1 MSIVITS
8 YVSRNKKKT
17 WYSLE
22 WGKAAGQRI
31 ATGIFTYNNPKDS
44 IEKIHNKESLAI
56 LKTKQAQMTLEN
68 QAIGSG
74 YIPKHKLK
82 TNFLDYYEEY
92 VKTNSRT
99 GSRHLLCSL
108 AHFKEFMNKDY
119 VSPVEITETVC
130 ERFRSYLLQKL
141 NGETPADY
149 FYKFKKVLKA
159 AKADGYFINSPAEMI
174 KSKVKANKKKKEVL
188 EVDEYI
194 RLIKTPCLN
203 HEVRKAFVFC
213 LYQGLR
219 WCDVKSLKW
228 ESFRKD
234 SIVITQE
241 KTKVP
246 VEIPLHDIAAII
258 AGEPKNGLVFRLPS
272 HGGAI
277 KILKKWC
284 EDAGVHKHITWH
296 CARLSFSVLLQDEGV
311 NSATVAGMLGHT
323 STRYVETTYQRYRVH
338 VGRKAIQKLP
348 VADLN

>member
-1 MSIVITS
+1 MSIVITKN
-8 YVSRNKKKT
+8 VSRNRKKT
-17 WYSLE
+17 WYTLE

-31 ATGIFTYNNPKDS
+31 ATGIFTYNNPKDL
-44 IEKIHNKESLAI
+44 IEKNHNKESLAI
-56 LKTKQAQMTLEN
+56 LKTKQAHMILEN

-82 TNFLDYYEEY
+82 TNFLEYYEEY

-108 AHFKEFMNKDY
+108 AYFKEFMNKDY
-119 VSPVEITETVC
+119 VAPIEITETVC

-174 KSKVKANKKKKEVL
+174 KAKVKPNKKKKELL
-188 EVDEYI
+188 EPDEYI
-194 RLIKTPCLN
+194 QLIKTPCTN
-203 HEVRKAFVFC
+203 YEVKKAFVC
-213 LYQGLR
+213 SLYQGLR
-219 WCDVKSLKW
+219 WCDVKPLEW
-228 ESFRKD
+228 ESIRIE
-234 SIVITQE
+234 SIMVTQE
-241 KTKVP
+241 KTKVL
-246 VEIPLHDIAAII
+246 VEIPLHNITKLII
-258 AGEPKNGLVFRLPS
+258 GKPKTGLVFHLPS
-272 HGGAI
+272 SNAAN

-284 EDAGVHKHITWH
+284 EDAGLEKHITWH

-323 STRYVETTYQRYRVH
+323 STKYVETVYQRYRVH
-338 VGRKAIQKLP
+338 IGRKAIQKLP
-348 VADLN
+348 STELN